1 MLHGISGCLA
11 ELQLVLIV
19 STSRLRYKRNII
31 YVSGKYFPMIMKKYL
46 YRVNINYVGKSP
58 ACVAEGSSE
67 WTGISISGNFLSIK
81 AFQIFEVMI
90 D

>member
-1 MLHGISGCLA
+1 MLHGISGSPA

-19 STSRLRYKRNII
+19 STSGLRHKQNII

-46 YRVNINYVGKSP
+46 YRVNINYVGKRP
-58 ACVAEGSSE
+58 AFAVEGSSE
-67 WTGISISGNFLSIK
+67 WTVISISGKFLSIR
-81 AFQIFEVMI
+81 AFQIFGVII